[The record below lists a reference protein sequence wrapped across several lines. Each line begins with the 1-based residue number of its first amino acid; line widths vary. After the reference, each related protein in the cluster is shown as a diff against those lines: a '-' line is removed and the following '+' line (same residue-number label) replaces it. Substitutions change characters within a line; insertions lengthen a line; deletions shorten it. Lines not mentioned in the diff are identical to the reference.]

1 MVKICWMNA
10 IATILGIFL
19 LAIKFSW
26 FLLTLIALNFIV
38 CLLNLWRL
46 SK

>member
-10 IATILGIFL
+10 ISTILGIFL
-19 LAIKFSW
+19 LAIRFSW
-26 FLLTLIALNFIV
+26 VLLALIALNFIV

-46 SK
+46 LK